1 MRLYYCCKL
10 QLNIQQRTLLHV
22 MWPEDE
28 TKIAGR
34 YQRSGHHLNTTTTD
48 LKQIEMISFEKHELA
63 QPSQK
68 DCFGVAGSQFCM
80 DSWILSTQTARKR
93 FVEGGGRYLGEKGRP
108 PSQKSCVVK
117 LRLTSFC
124 RITRPYL
131 IPRETDTLMSPLIS

>member
-1 MRLYYCCKL
+1 
-10 QLNIQQRTLLHV
+10 

-80 DSWILSTQTARKR
+80 ILGSSLRK
-93 FVEGGGRYLGEKGRP
+93 P
-108 PSQKSCVVK
+108 PGSAS
-117 LRLTSFC
+117 LRVLH
-124 RITRPYL
+124 R
-131 IPRETDTLMSPLIS
+131 M